1 MADHDLV
8 EAACE
13 VMHDAYERAAVQ
25 EGWENQEQSRKPWN
39 DVPEANKATM
49 RAAVDALLTW
59 LDEIGEPTPEQ
70 KTAEGLTQVVV
81 DDFLV
86 QRCGIPEEMLPGY
99 RKIFSGEI
107 KVSAGEL
114 AAISTSL
121 GMSAPE
127 LLRRTRERS

>member
-25 EGWENQEQSRKPWN
+25 EGW
-39 DVPEANKATM
+39 DVAPGLGRPRSSPM